1 MKFIYPV
8 KSFDIYDA
16 DTVRTVLDRGFGET
30 KKLSVRV
37 MGIDAPEIRTRNKL
51 EKQAGKLVTSVAA
64 QWLSTVET
72 LIFHSVKRDKYAG
85 RGVGHLHDYDA
96 PDDTLSKY
104 LIGLNVVEAYDGG
117 TKQAWTDKRL
127 KEIIRICNEQF

>member
-8 KSFDIYDA
+8 QSFDIYDA
-16 DTVRTVLDRGFGET
+16 DTVKCVLCRGWHET

-51 EKQAGKLVTSVAA
+51 EKQAGKLVTTVAA
-64 QWLSTVET
+64 QWLATVET
-72 LIFHSVKRDKYAG
+72 LMFHSVKRDKYAG
-85 RGVGHLHDYDA
+85 RGVGSLYDYNE
-96 PDDTLSKY
+96 PEDTLARY
-104 LIGLNVVEAYDGG
+104 LIGLSVVEPYDGG

-127 KEIIRICNEQF
+127 KEIIDICNEQF